1 MVIVFSPTIGTV
13 LALPP
18 AWVWTLVV
26 AAMARY
32 LFNVV
37 LTLCQLRG
45 RVFAYTSLAL
55 GQTVLAATLSLIM
68 VVGLGYGWEGRVSGD
83 IVSFIACSIVAV
95 ALLVAAGYMKN
106 GVSGVHLVHALKFG
120 GGLLP
125 HLYGGALMAVTDRL
139 FITHMFGVGETGLY
153 VVGAQVAMVIT
164 VLEHSFNQA
173 WSPWLFERLQRNQ
186 AGELAQIKKI
196 TRMYNVAIILIAIVL
211 ALVAP
216 RVLHLVVGQDYGAAS
231 QFVLWL
237 ALGNAFVG
245 MYKMVANQI
254 FFANQTQLLSVVTF
268 ASGSVNILLNYL
280 LIKLN
285 GPIGA
290 AQATAGSLLLSYL
303 LTARLSKWALDRHM
317 RLRKEIETK
326 DGTSLVAGSPTG
338 GGYPGAS

>member
-125 HLYGGALMAVTDRL
+125 HLYGGAPMAGSYCL
-139 FITHMFGVGETGLY
+139 FIPHLLCHGETGLY
-153 VVGAQVAMVIT
+153 ASSGHAALSTTVVCYYI
-164 VLEHSFNQA
+164 
-173 WSPWLFERLQRNQ
+173 
-186 AGELAQIKKI
+186 
-196 TRMYNVAIILIAIVL
+196 
-211 ALVAP
+211 
-216 RVLHLVVGQDYGAAS
+216 
-231 QFVLWL
+231 
-237 ALGNAFVG
+237 
-245 MYKMVANQI
+245 
-254 FFANQTQLLSVVTF
+254 
-268 ASGSVNILLNYL
+268 
-280 LIKLN
+280 
-285 GPIGA
+285 
-290 AQATAGSLLLSYL
+290 
-303 LTARLSKWALDRHM
+303 
-317 RLRKEIETK
+317 
-326 DGTSLVAGSPTG
+326 
-338 GGYPGAS
+338 